1 MQVPFFIFLI
11 SINFIFFYEL
21 FENSIKL
28 SKSPASIVKDSKQ
41 RGTCLYQ
48 GQLFFMSNREVH
60 CEYPP
65 D

>member
-28 SKSPASIVKDSKQ
+28 SKSPASIAKDSKQ

-48 GQLFFMSNREVH
+48 GAVIFYE
-60 CEYPP
+60 
-65 D
+65 

>member
-41 RGTCLYQ
+41 RETCLYQ
-48 GQLFFMSNREVH
+48 GAVIFL
-60 CEYPP
+60 
-65 D
+65 